1 METYVKQF
9 LNQARRFPK
18 HPAAL
23 DIQGAMTYDRLNRL
37 SACLAERIL
46 KELGGEDRRG
56 NDLEGSAGVRAR
68 LQSGA
73 MLCCS
78 STGAST

>member
-56 NDLEGSAGVRAR
+56 RIAVHLPRTKAFAIAQLGV
-68 LQSGA
+68 G
-73 MLCCS
+73 
-78 STGAST
+78 